1 VKREVTVAQQ
11 RGSATLSQDFTLNI
25 EMLYEGALQ
34 QLVAPNSIR
43 EGINC
48 HTMHAAP
55 ALISAV
61 AAVEAFINE
70 VTFGSPVRLYF
81 KDSPL
86 WSLDQDWL
94 QEIDVRAKLVIIPQL
109 LFGKTFNRGEQ
120 PFQNFTTLVKA
131 RNDVIHYKMEAK
143 EPKYLADLQQKGIAL
158 TSVRWKVEQVWVHSL
173 CCSEVIRWANNV
185 VTAVAKGLVALIPE
199 QYHII
204 AFASMAD
211 NFREIPRSLPED
223 RLRAAGLRLK

>member
-11 RGSATLSQDFTLNI
+11 KGSATLSQDFTLNI

-34 QLVAPNSIR
+34 QLVAPGSIR

-70 VTFGSPVRLYF
+70 TTFASPLRLYF
-81 KDSPL
+81 KDAPL

-109 LFGKTFNRGEQ
+109 LFGTTFSRGEQ
-120 PFQNFTTLVKA
+120 PFQDFNTLVRA
-131 RNDVIHYKMEAK
+131 RNDVVHYKMEAK
-143 EPKYLADLQQKGIAL
+143 EPRYLGALQQKGIAL
-158 TSVRWKVEQVWVHSL
+158 TSARWKTEQVWIHSL

-185 VTAVAKGLVALIPE
+185 VTEVARGLVALIPS
-199 QYHII
+199 QYHIV
-204 AFASMAD
+204 AFANMAN

-223 RLRAAGLRLK
+223 RLRAAGLPLQ